1 MIAERPEP
9 VISKKGGM
17 FLVESTPAQ
26 QTHTPED
33 FSSDVKDIF
42 KAVDEFVKARVIPNM
57 ETLEA
62 HDNVLLKQILHEC
75 GDQGFFQVEVPEAY
89 GGLDMSKTTATH
101 VGEALAQAGGFAVAF
116 GAHASIGMLP
126 LVYFGSDSLK
136 AKYLEQMAAG
146 KLIGAY
152 CLSEPG
158 SGSDAQAAKTRAVP
172 SQDGLSYTITGTK
185 MWISNGGIADI
196 YTVFCQVITPQG
208 PKFSAFM
215 IERNYPG
222 VSVGKEEHKLGIR
235 LSSTTQLIL
244 EDVVVPSENLLGEVG
259 WGAKIAF
266 NILNIG
272 RYKLGSGGVGGCKAV
287 LTSSTKYAKERTSF
301 GQTIGSFGA
310 IQEKLAEMSLQTFAA
325 ESVTYRVTGL
335 IDEIADHAK
344 TSSEKLKAIETYR
357 VEASIVKVFATEVLA
372 YCTDQAV
379 QVFGGYGYSEEYPVA
394 RAYRDARINR
404 IFEGTNEINRM
415 IIPGELLKMAVK
427 GEIPLMQAAQKLQA
441 EMLEPSFSDDTDD
454 APLAAETRVTEGL
467 KKAALQVAG
476 LASLK
481 FGTKLNEQ
489 QEILMRIADI
499 IISSFACESAVLRS
513 QKIMASGKNANVYIA
528 MTQVLVHDLAE
539 KCAVWGREALSSFT
553 EGDDLRLN
561 LAAMKRLTKHDS
573 VNVVAL
579 RREIAKSVLEADGYP
594 I

>member
-1 MIAERPEP
+1 MIAERPT
-9 VISKKGGM
+9 VVTNKKGGM
-17 FLVESTPAQ
+17 FLIEQTPAN

-42 KAVDEFVKARVIPNM
+42 KAVDEYVKARVIPNM
-57 ETLEA
+57 EILEA

-89 GGLDMSKTTATH
+89 GGLDMSKTTATY

-126 LVYFGSDSLK
+126 LVYFGSDHLK

-152 CLSEPG
+152 CLSEPS

-172 SQDGLSYTITGTK
+172 SADGLSYTITGTK
-185 MWISNGGIADI
+185 MWISNGGIADM

-208 PKFSAFM
+208 PKFSAFL
-215 IERNYPG
+215 IERNFPG
-222 VSVGKEEHKLGIR
+222 VSTGKEEHKLGIR

-287 LTSSTKYAKERTSF
+287 LSASTKYAKERTSF
-301 GQTIGSFGA
+301 GQTIGTFGA
-310 IQEKLAEMSLQTFAA
+310 IQEKLAEMSLQTYAA

-335 IDEIADHAK
+335 IDEIADIAK
-344 TSSEKLKAIETYR
+344 TSQEKLKAIETYR
-357 VEASIVKVFATEVLA
+357 IEASIVKVFATEVLA

-379 QVFGGYGYSEEYPVA
+379 QIFGGYGYSEEYPVA

-415 IIPGELLKMAVK
+415 IIPGELLKMAIK

-441 EMLEPSFSDDTDD
+441 EMLEPNFEDNTDD
-454 APLAAETRVTEGL
+454 APLAHETRVVEGL

-481 FGTKLNEQ
+481 FSTKLGEQ
-489 QEILMRIADI
+489 QEILMRVADI
-499 IISSFACESAVLRS
+499 IISSFACESVLLRT
-513 QKIMASGKNANVYIA
+513 QKLMAAGHNAATQIA
-528 MTQVLVHDLAE
+528 MTQVLVHDLSE

-561 LAAMKRLTKHDS
+561 LAAIKRLTKHDS
-573 VNVVAL
+573 INVVAL
-579 RREIAKSVLEADGYP
+579 RRQIAKAVLEADGHP
-594 I
+594 F